1 MRMKA
6 VIAACLLA
14 VAAPAL
20 AAAPDTAVPPAA
32 APAKPDLTKAARLDW
47 LFAALKA
54 APTEADAK
62 QIESR
67 IWSEWLASGDRN
79 IDVLMAEALTAMEH
93 RLFTAALYY
102 LTTIVEAKPD
112 YIEGWNKRA
121 TVYFMIDDYKHSIE
135 DIARTLALEPRHF
148 GALAGLGMIMINT
161 GNKASA
167 LKAFERAYAVD
178 PYLANGKQ
186 VIETL
191 KAALGRD
198 I

>member
-1 MRMKA
+1 M
-6 VIAACLLA
+6 
-14 VAAPAL
+14 
-20 AAAPDTAVPPAA
+20 
-32 APAKPDLTKAARLDW
+32 AARPDY
-47 LFAALKA
+47 
-54 APTEADAK
+54 
-62 QIESR
+62 
-67 IWSEWLASGDRN
+67 
-79 IDVLMAEALTAMEH
+79 AEA
-93 RLFTAALYY
+93 
-102 LTTIVEAKPD
+102 
-112 YIEGWNKRA
+112 WNKRA
-121 TVYFMIDDYKHSIE
+121 TLYFYMNDYDKSLA